1 MGQVA
6 LHPPA
11 ALGGAE
17 PWVVVGV
24 AGAGPGQGTQLG
36 VGKVLEAEQQLGC

>member
-6 LHPPA
+6 LHLPA

-17 PWVVVGV
+17 PWVAVGV
-24 AGAGPGQGTQLG
+24 GRAGPGQGTQLG
-36 VGKVLEAEQQLGC
+36 VG

>member
-1 MGQVA
+1 VGQVA

-17 PWVVVGV
+17 PLVVVG
-24 AGAGPGQGTQLG
+24 AGGAGPGQGTQLG
-36 VGKVLEAEQQLGC
+36 VG